1 MNYINKL
8 PLVLCALFTL
18 ISSGQDYKFGK
29 VTKDELL
36 EKSYQTDSTANAV
49 ILYDKKEVYYEYN
62 PTVRWFLLITEVH
75 KRVKLYNKNGFD
87 YASEDFLLYKNAR
100 AEEKVSDLKGY
111 TYALEGDKVVKTK
124 LQKEGI
130 FENEY
135 SENYNQVKFTM
146 PNLKDNSVIEYKY
159 KIISPFVYN
168 IDRVALQDQIPIKKL
183 EVKIKIPEYFN
194 FKKFTTGYLPIE
206 PKETFSDGQFVY
218 VPERTKTA
226 DVLKQGGGN
235 VRGQLGFSSKY
246 RGKQNVIDYKIT
258 TDNFSMSDIPAFK
271 NEAYSGNVNNYVSSV
286 VYELQFTKFG
296 SSIENYAT
304 TWEEIIKKMYSR
316 ADFGGELNKTNY
328 YKEDI
333 DQLVGG
339 ISDPIKKAGLIFSFV
354 KQKMNWNGNYR
365 ATVQSGVRKAYKDG
379 TGNVA
384 DINLMLT
391 SMLNHAGVK
400 ANPVLVT
407 SNQKVTSLFP
417 TLDGFDYVI
426 TRVRL
431 PNGNSIYLDAT
442 DKYGEP
448 NVLPNRVLQGAARI
462 IAENGKSQRLNLRP
476 GKPSLNRTSLQYE
489 IDANGMVKGK
499 SNMYHLDYLAHNFRE
514 RFGISDQESHEKR
527 ILKKYEIGELMNYEV
542 KGANELGKP
551 VNERFEFVVEDQ
563 IEVID
568 NEMFFSPLLFLRTKD
583 NVFKSDDRRYPV
595 DFGYGFSDVNM
606 VNIKIPEGYEI
617 AELPESGGFKL
628 PNDLGSFSFNSK
640 IVNGMIQISVTETIN
655 SGLILPEYYPSIKEF
670 YNKIIEKESDQV
682 VLKKI

>member
-1 MNYINKL
+1 MNPINKL
-8 PLVLCALFTL
+8 LLTGICILSFH
-18 ISSGQDYKFGK
+18 ISSGQEYKFGK
-29 VTKDELL
+29 VSKAEL
-36 EKSYQTDSTANAV
+36 EEQSYEADSTANAV

-75 KRVKLYNKNGFD
+75 RRVKLYNKNGFD
-87 YASEDFLLYKNAR
+87 YASDDFLLYKNER
-100 AEEKVSDLKGY
+100 AEERMSDLKGY
-111 TYALEGDKVVKTK
+111 TYSLDGGKVIKTK
-124 LQKEGI
+124 LQKDGI
-130 FENEY
+130 FENEF
-135 SENYNQVKFTM
+135 SENYDQIKFTM
-146 PNLKDNSVIEYKY
+146 PELKDNSVIEYKY

-168 IDRVALQDQIPIKKL
+168 IDRIVLQDQIPIKKL
-183 EVKIKIPEYFN
+183 DVSIKMPEYFN
-194 FKKFTTGYLPIE
+194 FKKFTTGYLPIDLKE
-206 PKETFSDGQFVY
+206 SNADGSFIYTPNRAKFFDVESRSYGSNRPKDKPT
-218 VPERTKTA
+218 P
-226 DVLKQGGGN
+226 
-235 VRGQLGFSSKY
+235 
-246 RGKQNVIDYKIT
+246 IDYKIIVNSISS
-258 TDNFSMSDIPAFK
+258 TDVPAFK
-271 NEAYSGNVNNYVSSV
+271 TEAYSGNINNYVSSV
-286 VYELQFTKFG
+286 VYELQYTKFG
-296 SSIENYAT
+296 TSIENYAT

-339 ISDPIKKAGLIFSFV
+339 ISDPIKKAGLIFGFV

-365 ATVQSGVRKAYKDG
+365 ATVQSGVRKAYKEG

-417 TLDGFDYVI
+417 TLGGFDYVI
-426 TRVRL
+426 TRVKL

-448 NVLPNRVLQGAARI
+448 NVLPNRVIQGTARI

-476 GKPSLNRTSLQYE
+476 GKPSLNRSSLQYE
-489 IDANGMVKGK
+489 IDTNGTVKGK
-499 SNMYHLDYLAHNFRE
+499 SNMYHLDYLAHNFRD
-514 RFGISDQESHEKR
+514 RFGIYDQKSQEKR
-527 ILKKYEIGELMNYEV
+527 ILKKYEIDELINYEV
-542 KGANELGKP
+542 KGANQLGKP

-568 NEMFFSPLLFLRTKD
+568 NEMFFSPLLFLRNKE
-583 NVFKSDDRRYPV
+583 NIFKSDDRRYPV
-595 DFGYGFSDVNM
+595 DFGYGFSDVYM

-628 PNDLGSFSFNSK
+628 PDDLGSFSFNAK

-655 SGLILPEYYPSIKEF
+655 SALILPEYYPSIKEF